1 MAKTGL
7 TEREIIGTF
16 KRRFASG
23 PKLPLGFDDDVAAFP
38 MSQGR
43 LVVLKTDML
52 VGSTDVPRGMTLGQA
67 ASKAVVATV
76 SDFAAKGVEPRGLRI
91 LSGKKKPW
99 PRRFSK
105 LVYSVLHPAA
115 RLETG
120 LKLARTGFVNS
131 SIDSID
137 GLAWSLHE
145 IARLS
150 EVSIFLE
157 EIPVA
162 QGAQVFPRENALVPE
177 ELALFGGEEYEL
189 VLTIKKDRFESLKR
203 KIPSLQRIGTVKSGL
218 GDVIMD
224 YRGKN
229 RKVEPRGYEH
239 FT

>member
-1 MAKTGL
+1 MPPPVRLSSVK
-7 TEREIIGTF
+7 EI
-16 KRRFASG
+16 ASG
-23 PKLPLGFDDDVAAFP
+23 LKRGASEYGCRILGGDTSETDELVIDCIGFGFAESGGILRRDGA
-38 MSQGR
+38 R
-43 LVVLKTDML
+43 LGD
-52 VGSTDVPRGMTLGQA
+52 
-67 ASKAVVATV
+67 VVAVTGEFGKT
-76 SDFAAKGVEPRGLRI
+76 SAGLRI

-131 SIDSID
+131 SIDSSD

-162 QGAQVFPRENALVPE
+162 QEAKVFARENGLVPE

-203 KIPSLQRIGTVKSGL
+203 KIPSLLRIGTVKSGL